1 MVKNIDF
8 NVFENKMLDLGAQ
21 ISTNRELSKILLNM
35 QYYDF
40 SKTEIEELTRIIN
53 QQMEKTSE
61 NYNEIARALNI

>member
-1 MVKNIDF
+1 
-8 NVFENKMLDLGAQ
+8 MLDLGAQ
-21 ISTNRELSKILLNM
+21 ISTNRELSKILLNR